1 MAFQGSQSHRKRRRY
16 FLSLQRG
23 EDLRCFVLHPI
34 AFFMA
39 VILIPAM
46 MIGFACTG
54 SYIYFRDDALHAL
67 ATYNKTAE
75 QAYQVRISSLQTQL
89 DRVSTRQLVDQE
101 TLETRIVD
109 MASRQSRLE
118 TRGAMLAS
126 LADVAGLPRNAE
138 AARPAASVARQSIN
152 PLLATPSTP
161 SPPAGVTSYSD
172 ASAHSLFGRPVPMPP
187 SGKPQPESIE
197 PMEAPAPPASAG
209 GLGLRSQAEIPVGAI
224 VADRSLP
231 MTTRVRSLA
240 ASLDSLDLA
249 QVSAIDKMAVAI
261 RSRADTIESAFN
273 AAGLDPNELK
283 LPKARGATGGPFVP
297 LVDEKDDSP
306 FGRGVK
312 RLQGTIE
319 KSQRLAGLLAY
330 VPLRQPLPGAL
341 EVTSTFGGRMDPF
354 YGRAAMHTGV
364 DLRDDIGS
372 PVRVTAAGRVVSA
385 GWNGGYGN
393 MVEVD
398 HGNGLL
404 TRYAHLSGIDV
415 KEGQWVDAGEIC
427 GRLGSTGRST
437 GPHLHYEVRVDGAP
451 VDPTRFLRAGGRLPA
466 MTFASASQTAG
477 TPRR

>member
-1 MAFQGSQSHRKRRRY
+1 MAYQGSQSGRRPRRY

-23 EDLRCFVLHPI
+23 EDLRCIVLHPV

-39 VILIPAM
+39 VVLIPAM
-46 MIGFACTG
+46 MIGFAGTS
-54 SYIYFRDDALHAL
+54 SYIYFRDDALRAL
-67 ATYNKTAE
+67 VTHNKTAE
-75 QAYQVRISSLQTQL
+75 QAYQIRISSMQTQL

-101 TLETRIVD
+101 ALETRIVD

-118 TRGAMLAS
+118 TRSAMLAS
-126 LADVAGLPRNAE
+126 LADVAGLPRNTE
-138 AARPAASVARQSIN
+138 AARPVASAARQSIN
-152 PLLATPSTP
+152 PLLAIPAGPALPS
-161 SPPAGVTSYSD
+161 GVTSYSE
-172 ASAHSLFGRPVPMPP
+172 ARTPQPFGRRVAMPAD
-187 SGKPQPESIE
+187 GKPQQESLE
-197 PMEAPAPPASAG
+197 PMDQPEPTNAR
-209 GLGLRSQAEIPVGAI
+209 GLGLRSQAQTPVSAI

-231 MTTRVRSLA
+231 ITMRVRSLA

-273 AAGLDPNELK
+273 AAGLNPDELK
-283 LPKARGATGGPFVP
+283 LPKAHGATGGPFIP

-312 RLQGTIE
+312 RLQGTLE
-319 KSQRLAGLLAY
+319 RSQRLAGLLPH

-364 DLRDDIGS
+364 DLRDDMGS

-437 GPHLHYEVRVDGAP
+437 GPHLHYEVRVDGAA

-466 MTFASASQTAG
+466 MTLASVSQTPDSASK
-477 TPRR
+477 